1 VPVKYLKRFY
11 RANTAFSAVLCL
23 PSVKHLIGDSLQI
36 GPGFPGVPARAFQP
50 CGGSLSFRLFPQFD
64 GLACVN
70 IRRWALDDQS
80 RGFLPYAFRHIN
92 IILACVFAHASA
104 TFTELGDR
112 EGDLSIVLRHAGVGA
127 DLVVFTT
134 FV

>member
-1 VPVKYLKRFY
+1 MKYLKRFY
-11 RANTAFSAVLCL
+11 HANTAFSTVRYV
-23 PSVKHLIGDSLQI
+23 PSIKHLIGDSLQI
-36 GPGFPGVPARAFQP
+36 GPGFPGVPTRAFQP

-80 RGFLPYAFRHIN
+80 RGFLPCAEHIN

-112 EGDLSIVLRHAGVGA
+112 EGDLSIVLRNARVGA

-134 FV
+134 FI

>member
-1 VPVKYLKRFY
+1 MI
-11 RANTAFSAVLCL
+11 N
-23 PSVKHLIGDSLQI
+23 QM
-36 GPGFPGVPARAFQP
+36 
-50 CGGSLSFRLFPQFD
+50 GSSD
-64 GLACVN
+64 
-70 IRRWALDDQS
+70 AL
-80 RGFLPYAFRHIN
+80 GIV
-92 IILACVFAHASA
+92 IITLACVFAHASA